1 MSQFFYGAI
10 EGFYGRQWSW
20 QTRKSYAKF
29 FRQFGF
35 GAYVYAPK
43 GDLFL
48 RSRWRELH
56 PASEWAQLHQLA
68 AEYQQQGVQW
78 GLGLSPLG
86 LGESYQARDKS
97 RIVDKVTRINEL
109 NPDILCI
116 LFDDMRG
123 DFDGM
128 LQRQLDIID
137 DVVTASSARRFIV
150 CPTYYSFD
158 PVLEQVFGTMPSKYL
173 ETLGESLPEDI
184 GIFWTGKRVIST
196 AYDAAGASKITN
208 LLKRKPVLWDNY
220 PVNDGRLTSKF
231 LHLEPYKGRPRAI
244 SEWYAGHLVNP
255 MNQPLLS
262 QIVLQS
268 LDGLYRRD
276 SYSAEAAFNR
286 GLALLDETSLE
297 DKLRR
302 DSDAFQH
309 QGLGGLSERHK
320 RDLLAEYQSIGHPA
334 ANEVADWLAGE
345 YQFDPACLTD

>member
-20 QTRKSYAKF
+20 QARKNYAKF
-29 FRQFGF
+29 FHQFGF
-35 GAYVYAPK
+35 GAYIYAPK
-43 GDLFL
+43 GDSFL

-56 PASEWAQLHQLA
+56 PAAEWEQLRQLA
-68 AEYQQQGVQW
+68 AEYRQQGVQW

-86 LGESYQARDKS
+86 LGESYQSKDKS
-97 RIVDKVTRINEL
+97 HIVDKVRHINEL

-128 LQRQLDIID
+128 LQRQIDIIG
-137 DVVTASSARRFIV
+137 DVIETSSARRFIV

-158 PVLEQVFGTMPSKYL
+158 PVLEQVFGTMPSRYL
-173 ETLGESLPEDI
+173 ETLGESLPGDI
-184 GIFWTGKRVIST
+184 GIFWTGEKVIST
-196 AYDAAGASKITN
+196 EYDAAGASKITR
-208 LLKRKPVLWDNY
+208 LLRRKPVLWDNY

-231 LHLEPYKGRPRAI
+231 LHLEPYKGRPKAI

-268 LDGLYRRD
+268 LDGLYRGD
-276 SYSAEAAFNR
+276 SYNADAAFSR
-286 GLALLDETSLE
+286 GLALLDETELE
-297 DKLRR
+297 EKLRR
-302 DSDAFQH
+302 DSNAFQH
-309 QGLGGLSERHK
+309 HGLEELSGRYK
-320 RDLLAEYQSIGHPA
+320 RDLIAGYQSIEHPV
-334 ANEVADWLAGE
+334 ANEIVNWLAGE